1 MGRIH
6 ASDLDYATHVRND
19 WALGRSKQ
27 TAYTPSRSVTEAD
40 FAGTDTVA
48 IELAGDTARV
58 PTLDDLRTLSDTI
71 KRSHSWRNKED

>member
-6 ASDLDYATHVRND
+6 ATDLDYATHARRAAAVEPSRQH
-19 WALGRSKQ
+19 GF
-27 TAYTPSRSVTEAD
+27 TPSRSVTEAD

-71 KRSHSWRNKED
+71 KRSHSWRNKDT

>member
-6 ASDLDYATHVRND
+6 ANDLDYALHVRH
-19 WALGRSKQ
+19 ASAVAPSGQRGF
-27 TAYTPSRSVTEAD
+27 TPSRSVTEAD
-40 FAGTDTVA
+40 FAGTDTVV

-71 KRSHSWRNKED
+71 RRSQSWRNGQG